1 MAVTANYEAADA
13 VTAGPLSTWL
23 ISKPDQASMTSV
35 LILHGPCQ
43 SESASR
49 WPEDP
54 NSKGAS
60 GAAPLAGSC
69 KLTGQGTPL
78 PLHALYGVKSDL
90 SDVASWPV
98 QRCENV

>member
-1 MAVTANYEAADA
+1 MAVTANDEAADA

-49 WPEDP
+49 WPEE
-54 NSKGAS
+54 SELKGSEWCSTLGWFMQADWPRCVIVR
-60 GAAPLAGSC
+60 GAMHGLKPA
-69 KLTGQGTPL
+69 
-78 PLHALYGVKSDL
+78 
-90 SDVASWPV
+90 
-98 QRCENV
+98 CEP